1 MKILAVNLYSNKQQ
15 IQSRPAFGDAD
26 EWPDDPWD
34 AEKAKVHE
42 KFSRE
47 FDNLEK
53 QYERGEISQR
63 RFYRER
69 DDLFEWLAEQKEA
82 ITDKY
87 RKMTINHLFEKKVEE
102 LPAKKP
108 SFIKKLFQI
117 K

>member
-15 IQSRPAFGDAD
+15 IQSRPTFGDID
-26 EWPDDPWD
+26 EWSNDPWEE
-34 AEKAKVHE
+34 EKLAVQE
-42 KFSRE
+42 EFRRE
-47 FDNLEK
+47 LDNLEK
-53 QYERGEISQR
+53 QYRRGEISQR

-82 ITDKY
+82 VMAKY
-87 RKMTINHLFEKKVEE
+87 SKMTINHLFEKKVEE

-108 SFIKKLFQI
+108 SFIKKMLHI